1 MIVIAH
7 YHKPLDW
14 VKQIGQ
20 QFCVYSTGY
29 SEIESVYIDNVLQ
42 NNKGVDANHYLNY
55 IIDNYDNLP
64 DKILFCHHH
73 ENDWTQDRSLPEI
86 INNLNWNCAD
96 YFSVG
101 AYCNTWQALPG
112 NQEWLRNY
120 AFLLPN
126 GKLPDSLVYIAGTQF
141 VVSKEL
147 ILKHK
152 KEYYQFLLAWLY
164 YTDMPDNQSGRLFEY
179 TWHYILTGNGVEK
192 QYQNRFK

>member
-14 VKQIGQ
+14 VKKVKE

-29 SEIESVYIDNVLQ
+29 NEIEAAYIDNVLQ
-42 NNKGVDANHYLNY
+42 NNKGMDANHYLNY

-120 AFLLPN
+120 AFLMPN
-126 GKLPDSLVYIAGTQF
+126 GKLPDKLVYIAGTQF

-147 ILKHK
+147 ILKHSL
-152 KEYYQFLLAWLY
+152 EYYKFLLAWLY

-179 TWHYILTGNGVEK
+179 TWHYILTGEGVEK
-192 QYQNRFK
+192 QYLNRFK